1 MAAADLAR
9 LQEIRQ
15 ATLESLRILEERQA
29 LEGFATPPS
38 VRIEIERK
46 RRELGLVETVI
57 SSPYT
62 PDAVDAVGISGQYMA
77 LAKQLD
83 NAVKFLS
90 ERIDRTEEH
99 SQEWRQSERSARLSG
114 QRRTRIVLFVVGLVL
129 LLLSAGVIWTLA
141 TLKAHGL

>member
-1 MAAADLAR
+1 MAAADLTR

-15 ATLESLRILEERQA
+15 LTLESLRILEERQA

-46 RRELGLVETVI
+46 RRELGLVEAVI
-57 SSPYT
+57 SSPFT
-62 PDAVDAVGISGQYMA
+62 PAAVDAVGISGQYMA

-99 SQEWRQSERSARLSG
+99 SVTWRQSERTARLRG
-114 QRRTRIVLFVVGLVL
+114 QWRTRLVLFGIGLAL
-129 LLLSAGVIWTLA
+129 LLLSGATLWTLA

>member
-1 MAAADLAR
+1 MAAADLER

-15 ATLESLRILEERQA
+15 TTLESLRILEERQA

-57 SSPYT
+57 SSPFT
-62 PDAVDAVGISGQYMA
+62 AAAVDAVGISGQYMA

-83 NAVKFLS
+83 NAVKYLS
-90 ERIDRTEEH
+90 ERIDRTEE
-99 SQEWRQSERSARLSG
+99 SSLAWRKSERQARTAG
-114 QRRTRIVLFVVGLVL
+114 QRRTRLVLFGIGLAL
-129 LLLSAGVIWTLA
+129 LLLSAATIWTLA

>member
-29 LEGFATPPS
+29 LEGFATPPA

-57 SSPYT
+57 SSPFT
-62 PDAVDAVGISGQYMA
+62 PAAVDAVGVSGQYMA

-99 SQEWRQSERSARLSG
+99 SHEWRMTERQARLAG
-114 QRRTRIVLFVVGLVL
+114 QWRTRLVLIAIGVL
-129 LLLSAGVIWTLA
+129 LLILSGGVLWTLA